1 MRRALVVFLTLGLLW
16 GIVAQLND
24 LLADLH
30 LYLFVGG
37 LYVTY
42 AALALPPRP
51 GLAAVFLAGLLCDA
65 NEPVPFG
72 THALLFGAAQTVLY
86 NLRDRLPH
94 EETAGR
100 VAIALLVNFGLL
112 LILSLFRIGHLPD
125 PAVAWVRIGAD
136 LLASQVVLTLAAP
149 WFFALQERSLL
160 LSGGPQSRW
169 R

>member
-1 MRRALVVFLTLGLLW
+1 MRRALVVFLTLVLLW
-16 GIVAQLND
+16 AIVALLND
-24 LLADLH
+24 ALAGLH
-30 LYLFVGG
+30 LYVFVGG

-42 AALALPPRP
+42 AALVLPERP
-51 GLAAVFLAGLLCDA
+51 GLVAVFLAGLLCDA
-65 NEPVPFG
+65 NAPVYFG
-72 THALLFGAAQTVLY
+72 THALLFAAAHAVLC

-112 LILSLFRIGHLPD
+112 LVLSLSKIGGLPD
-125 PAVAWVRIGAD
+125 PAASWIRIFAD
-136 LLASQVVLTLAAP
+136 LFASQVFLTLIAP